1 MRRLNTEE
9 VKKIQI
15 EILDV
20 VSSFCEE
27 NNINYWLDSGTLLGA
42 IRHKG
47 YIPWDD
53 DIDIGMLREDYD
65 KFAELFNQSND
76 RYRFVDIDNTPDFYV
91 AFGKV
96 IDTNTILYE
105 PDKNGVKSC
114 VNIDIFIYDNAP
126 DDETVLKKM
135 YDKRDRLV
143 FISLFSRGAQISN
156 SNSGIK
162 KLIKRVLHFFLS
174 GLSSAKYLKKIVE
187 NSRLYSNAQTNNV
200 GNFRSTVTRLTV
212 SKSLFST
219 FVKTE
224 FEGSWYSIMV
234 GYDDYLTKLY
244 GDYMQLPPK
253 EEQIT
258 HHQYEAYST
267 ET

>member
-91 AFGKV
+91 AFAKI
-96 IDTNTILYE
+96 IDTNTLLYE
-105 PDKNGVKSC
+105 PDKNGNKLAI
-114 VNIDIFIYDNAP
+114 NIDLFVYDNAP
-126 DDETVLKKM
+126 DDDRLVKKM
-135 YDKRDRLV
+135 YNKRDRLRT
-143 FISLFSRGAQISN
+143 IALFSKN
-156 SNSGIK
+156 SNVLENDSIK
-162 KLIKRVLHFFLS
+162 NKILKRVLHLLCMPFS
-174 GLSSAKYLKKIVE
+174 REKCLKKMIV
-187 NSRLYSNAQTNNV
+187 NSKRFSKQETERV
-200 GNFRSTVTRLTV
+200 GNFTCVVRLASDKRIFDSFV
-212 SKSLFST
+212 S
-219 FVKTE
+219 VP
-224 FEGSWYSIMV
+224 FEEKHYKAPV
-234 GYDDYLTKLY
+234 GYDKWLRDLY
-244 GDYMQLPPK
+244 GDYMKLPPVEK
-253 EEQIT
+253 QVT
-258 HHQYEAYST
+258 HHLYEAYYL
-267 ET
+267 

>member
-91 AFGKV
+91 AFAKI
-96 IDTNTILYE
+96 IDTNTLLYE
-105 PDKNGVKSC
+105 PDKNGDKLS
-114 VNIDIFIYDNAP
+114 VNIDLFVYDNAP
-126 DDETVLKKM
+126 DDDKTLNKM
-135 YDKRDRLV
+135 YKQRDRLT
-143 FISLFSRGAQISN
+143 FIALFSRGAQITKYDS
-156 SNSGIK
+156 S
-162 KLIKRVLHFFLS
+162 LRRFTKRVLHLLLMGF
-174 GLSSAKYLKKIVE
+174 SSPKCVKKIIDISKTYKDSE
-187 NSRLYSNAQTNNV
+187 TKRL
-200 GNFRSTVTRLTV
+200 GNFTCAPDIASR
-212 SKSLFST
+212 KSIFSS
-219 FVKTE
+219 FINVE
-224 FEGSWYSIMV
+224 FEGKQYKAPV
-234 GYDDYLTKLY
+234 GYDEWLTDFY
-244 GDYMQLPPK
+244 GDYMELPP
-253 EEQIT
+253 EQERVT
-258 HHQYEAYST
+258 HHQYEAYLL
-267 ET
+267 